1 MKKEEVPQDITKLE
15 KGDMNWVNYVTD
27 ENGNYTREISNGWEP
42 ENIALEQVWEEVNE
56 SVEKTR
62 LKVMNGELSPIAYY
76 LEKNLMDIP
85 LLASYV
91 DKWQWQVKRHLKPE
105 VFNALSQ
112 ELLEKYAFI
121 FKISVDELKNNPI
134 FKK

>member
-15 KGDMNWVNYVTD
+15 KGPMNWVNYVTD
-27 ENGNYTREISNGWEP
+27 ENGDYTREISNGWEP
-42 ENIALEQVWEEVNE
+42 ENIALEQVWDEVN
-56 SVEKTR
+56 STVENTR
-62 LKVMNGELSPIAYY
+62 LKVVNGELSPIAYY

-91 DKWQWQVKRHLKPE
+91 DKWQWQVKRHLNPE
-105 VFNALSQ
+105 VFQSLSQ
-112 ELLEKYAFI
+112 ELLEKYAFV
-121 FKISVDELKNNPI
+121 FKISVDELKHNPI

>member
-15 KGDMNWVNYVTD
+15 KGPMNWVNYVTD
-27 ENGNYTREISNGWEP
+27 ENGEYTRAISNGWEP
-42 ENIALEQVWEEVNE
+42 ENIALEQVWDEVNAN
-56 SVEKTR
+56 VEATR
-62 LKVMNGELSPIAYY
+62 QKVIRGELSPIAYY

-105 VFNALSQ
+105 VFQSLSEQ
-112 ELLEKYAFI
+112 LVEKYAYV
-121 FKISVDELKNNPI
+121 FKISVDELKNNPLL
-134 FKK
+134 KK